1 VRLKCFNTKCK
12 IKNSGKIQHG
22 YLLQNVDHSA
32 HMLAKAE
39 YVAGHL
45 VAYVSDEE

>member
-1 VRLKCFNTKCK
+1 VQLKCFNTKCK
-12 IKNSGKIQHG
+12 ITTSVKIQHG
-22 YLLQNVDHSA
+22 YLLQNVDQCA
-32 HMLAKAE
+32 HVLAQAE